1 MRGTGATRPAWVFG
15 PRRGLAAPVSLLLIL
30 FSLTLASTIAY
41 TYSLNQIENRKED
54 LKLYAAEDK
63 MLDLEAA
70 ISGVAWSPG
79 GARTLAF
86 SDYGGQ
92 LRVEPSANHL
102 RLNFTMGASTYT
114 LFDSD
119 TGRFVYEL
127 PSTVVGHLGR
137 WLRGDERTIVNQSSA
152 YQAMMRV
159 EIGDEREE
167 LKARYRPLVSSS
179 VGDLVSERRV
189 NNIRVYVVNLNA
201 SQSIGSGGEFH
212 VRVVCDNVTTR
223 VRSYDLDS
231 SITDVGVTA
240 ELDGAEGTVVVPLT
254 VGPSGSTVRVEVV
267 VCSVRVEGVRI

>member
-1 MRGTGATRPAWVFG
+1 LT
-15 PRRGLAAPVSLLLIL
+15 APVSLLLIL

-54 LKLYAAEDK
+54 LKLYAAEEK
-63 MLDLEAA
+63 MLDLEEA

-79 GARTLAF
+79 STRTLAF

-102 RLNFTMGASTYT
+102 QLNVTMGASTYT

-137 WLRGDERTIVNQSSA
+137 WLRGDERSIVNQSSA
-152 YQAMMRV
+152 YQAMMWV
-159 EIGDEREE
+159 ETGDEHEE
-167 LKARYRPLVSSS
+167 LIARYRPLASSS
-179 VGDLVSERRV
+179 LGDLISERRV

-201 SQSIGSGGEFH
+201 SQPIGSGGEFH
-212 VRVVCDNVTTR
+212 VKVVCDNVTTR
-223 VRSYDLDS
+223 VSSYDLDS
-231 SITDVGVTA
+231 SITDVSVTGVTA
-240 ELDGAEGTVVVPLT
+240 ELDGVERTVVLPLT

-267 VCSVRVEGVRI
+267 VSHVKIEGVRI